1 MRISPE
7 RGNVV
12 FASTQMGWSFTLQS
26 FAQLYSDTYGAV
38 DVDAFAMRLWGNIY
52 YNEETRKFSRNPTD
66 AETKRSF
73 VHFILEPLYKL
84 YSQVSLSRQTTKE
97 VPLDNPLFRAIRF

>member
-52 YNEETRKFSRNPTD
+52 YNEEDRKFSRNPKD

-84 YSQVSLSRQTTKE
+84 YSQVSLPSRRISLATIDR
-97 VPLDNPLFRAIRF
+97 LLI